1 MVQIRLSH
9 FLEERIGGVSC
20 VYVSADTVRKALET
34 LTDRHPQL
42 ARSIWIRDGVVNPIM
57 AVFLNDELIG
67 PDRLEAPVKS
77 GDQVVLVAAVAGGG

>member
-20 VYVSADTVRKALET
+20 VHVSADTVRGALET

-67 PDRLEAPVKS
+67 PDKLETPVKS
-77 GDQVVLVAAVAGGG
+77 GDQMVVVAAVAGGR